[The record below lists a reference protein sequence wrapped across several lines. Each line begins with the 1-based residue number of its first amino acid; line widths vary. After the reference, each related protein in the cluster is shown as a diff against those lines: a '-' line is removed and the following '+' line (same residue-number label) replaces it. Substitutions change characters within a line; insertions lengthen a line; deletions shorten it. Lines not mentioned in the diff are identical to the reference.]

1 MDDYKKIIFL
11 EGDIPAQLNVPNASM
26 LHGACER
33 IIFILAN
40 TAPVYNLMICRVIW
54 FEGFCFPWDFVAEST
69 TS

>member
-40 TAPVYNLMICRVIW
+40 TAPVYNLMICRVI
-54 FEGFCFPWDFVAEST
+54 
-69 TS
+69 